1 MKRAFLPLLAASLL
15 ALTSCGSSTTE
26 TATTTDTNGNNTA
39 MKSETASD
47 SATTTMPAA
56 GANPDNQPAT
66 TGSAPAMAKADPKGP
81 TAPHANDAEF
91 MMTAAHSDQNEI
103 QMSKMALTK
112 GVSATAQEFAN
123 KMIADHTKSSAALKP
138 IAMKAKVNLPADM
151 DADHKAM
158 VPMMEKLSG
167 KDFEAKYMDQMM
179 KDHQK
184 VANTLAAHAM
194 MTKNADL
201 AGWIKTTLPVVEG
214 HLGMANQ
221 DAGMKM

>member
-1 MKRAFLPLLAASLL
+1 MKRAFLPLFAASLL

-56 GANPDNQPAT
+56 GANPDNQPAA
-66 TGSAPAMAKADPKGP
+66 TGSAQPMAKGDPKGP

-123 KMIADHTKSSAALKP
+123 KMIADHTKSSAMLKP
-138 IAMKAKVNLPADM
+138 IAM
-151 DADHKAM
+151 
-158 VPMMEKLSG
+158 E
-167 KDFEAKYMDQMM
+167 Q
-179 KDHQK
+179 
-184 VANTLAAHAM
+184 
-194 MTKNADL
+194 
-201 AGWIKTTLPVVEG
+201 
-214 HLGMANQ
+214 
-221 DAGMKM
+221 